1 MAPQDPTLQCPRCQ
15 SALTP
20 RRGELGEA
28 ACGSCG
34 GRYLGSHAVQ
44 RVLVE
49 EQGFSLAFLRQLT
62 QLVGAPRV
70 TCPECRLDTSPIPLR
85 GRVLD
90 LCLHCGGL
98 WADAG
103 ELTAVS
109 GGRHAD
115 SDAPGPM
122 PPPPPPPRRAPPPGG
137 SVWPELIN
145 LLVRAGVLVAALLVV
160 ANLAFFA
167 VRLNARSSRVDQD
180 RLADARMR
188 ARRDAVPP
196 APDADHAVV
205 LEAARAFLRPR
216 VPQWAEPG
224 VPSDVKTFNGRCGL
238 VTLERGGH
246 HFRLFADFVD
256 GDGWQFSLSRPQR
269 DDGPA
274 AARLAKDGAYWK
286 LRSQGAAVDYGGGPF
301 PHIPVQ
307 LETVSADARLVTG
320 SFRWATVAYRFRFR
334 LQFDQGSGCW
344 FKEDEVFETL

>member
-1 MAPQDPTLQCPRCQ
+1 
-15 SALTP
+15 LTP
-20 RRGELGEA
+20 QRGELAEA

-34 GRYLGSHAVQ
+34 GRYLDSHAVE

-49 EQGFSLAFLRQLT
+49 EQGFSLAFLRELT

-70 TCPECRLDTSPIPLR
+70 KCPGCQLDTAPIPLR

-103 ELTAVS
+103 ELSAVT
-109 GGRHAD
+109 GGRHAA
-115 SDAPGPM
+115 SDAPRPM
-122 PPPPPPPRRAPPPGG
+122 PPPPPPPRRTPPPGPSTWPG
-137 SVWPELIN
+137 LLNMLVWG
-145 LLVRAGVLVAALLVV
+145 GVLVAALLVV

-167 VRLNARSSRVDQD
+167 VRLNARSSRVDRD

-256 GDGWQFSLSRPQR
+256 GDGWQFSLSQPQR
-269 DDGPA
+269 DVGA
-274 AARLAKDGAYWK
+274 AAAQLARDGAYWK
-286 LRSQGAAVDYGGGPF
+286 LRSQRAAVDYGGGSF
-301 PHIPVQ
+301 PYVPVH
-307 LETVSADARLVTG
+307 LEKASADARLVTG
-320 SFRWATVAYRFRFR
+320 SFQWATVAYRFKFQ
-334 LQFDQGSGCW
+334 LLFDAGSGCW
-344 FKEDEVFETL
+344 VKQDESFETL